1 MENNEARKKRVR
13 STMELQRKG
22 KVIMGEER
30 EKEGYNEAAEKRRNR
45 DGIAETKNY
54 VPMRSKY
61 LETNFYDFFL
71 SNMRLTTNEM
81 MRPSIQYEIET
92 TLISI
97 ITFIPYI
104 LTYSG

>member
-45 DGIAETKNY
+45 DGIAETKN
-54 VPMRSKY
+54 
-61 LETNFYDFFL
+61 
-71 SNMRLTTNEM
+71 
-81 MRPSIQYEIET
+81 
-92 TLISI
+92 
-97 ITFIPYI
+97 
-104 LTYSG
+104 

>member
-61 LETNFYDFFL
+61 LETNFCDFFL
-71 SNMRLTTNEM
+71 SSMRLTSKHDNRDDATVDSM
-81 MRPSIQYEIET
+81 
-92 TLISI
+92 
-97 ITFIPYI
+97 
-104 LTYSG
+104 